1 MSPRPLNERLKI
13 ELDFIR
19 SQLTEATEALTTA
32 DLDWAPTID
41 MKSYRK
47 ILIEIGVT
55 EIISLRLMRNGTLT
69 DWDIA
74 WGDIEKAG
82 VDAPSLMTALADI
95 RSETIAY
102 LAAAGDNAV
111 IERITIP
118 EQWAFAFGGTAE
130 VEREE
135 LIREIARH
143 EYYHVGQIVTYRWAQ
158 GHSPYTPG

>member
-1 MSPRPLNERLKI
+1 MSTRPLNERLKI

-19 SQLTEATEALTTA
+19 SQLIEATEALTTA
-32 DLDWAPTID
+32 DLDWAPAPD
-41 MKSYRK
+41 MKSFRK
-47 ILIEIGVT
+47 ILIEIGVA
-55 EIISLRLMRNGTLT
+55 EIISLRLMCDGTLT

-82 VDAPSLMTALADI
+82 VDAPSLMATLADI
-95 RSETIAY
+95 RSETIEY
-102 LAAAGDNAV
+102 LASVGDDALS
-111 IERITIP
+111 ERITIP

-135 LIREIARH
+135 LIREIAQH

-158 GHSPYTPG
+158 GHNPYTPG